1 MRKSLVLFSFLLLS
15 NLSFAQEAQQPTP
28 HSKTNMGE
36 GMFGSMPLQ
45 MEIKM
50 LVDVCKKESKNN
62 AEYEKCMNSVKS
74 YYESQ
79 KNKERMQK

>member
-1 MRKSLVLFSFLLLS
+1 MRKSLVLFSLLLLS
-15 NLSFAQEAQQPTP
+15 NLSFAQEVQQPTP
-28 HSKTNMGE
+28 HGKTNMGE

-45 MEIKM
+45 MEVKM